1 MDPTGDIIQRPGPID
16 VSISNSFNLEDA
28 SELEAKYS
36 KSLEILADWMSRG
49 IAAAVYTQTSDV
61 ECEVNGLLS
70 YDRKIQ
76 KLNATFLAKVHDKFW
91 RTEAA
96 QRTSDRGSGGYLPAS
111 CKKACDKQ
119 GGVGEATMVF
129 VVLIFVYVCGNK
141 SHLSNEKPL
150 LFRLS
155 RGL

>member
-1 MDPTGDIIQRPGPID
+1 MGIFFSAKGAHGCFDLKF
-16 VSISNSFNLEDA
+16 VKNLKDA
-28 SELEAKYS
+28 SELETKYS
-36 KSLEILADWMSRG
+36 TSLEILADWMSRG

-96 QRTSDRGSGGYLPAS
+96 QRTSERGSGGYLPAS

-119 GGVGEATMVF
+119 GGCRRGNH
-129 VVLIFVYVCGNK
+129 VLVDV
-141 SHLSNEKPL
+141 SSSNAA
-150 LFRLS
+150 RL
-155 RGL
+155 